1 VIGLAV
7 AGLVLSV
14 FVLFFEPLVHA
25 AAGLVGLELAH
36 NFTKAEWHF
45 IRRDQT
51 ALWLLLLCGQAALW
65 AALLN
70 PLMRTLR
77 ELRPWHRRRTALL
90 GAGWFILAF
99 AALSGVT
106 AAVKIPDYDLPG
118 HGTKLVLLTL
128 LAGVVSY
135 LGALGIWRVDNAA
148 SDPALDVPQ
157 PREPTTEPP
166 AATGQIDR
174 YLHLRDALDR
184 LLVYMGAI
192 VSSAVLA
199 AGALRN
205 AVVSWHPDADFA
217 EERVLLYGLFL
228 SALLALIYI
237 PPFQRLRTLGA
248 RLRDA
253 HAPPIWPPH
262 PDWRKRA
269 EERATLGDLLR
280 LDVTPS
286 ASLGAGLAILAPLA
300 SSMVARLLGG

>member
-1 VIGLAV
+1 
-7 AGLVLSV
+7 
-14 FVLFFEPLVHA
+14 VHA
-25 AAGLVGLELAH
+25 ATGLLGLELAH
-36 NFTKAEWHF
+36 NFTKAEWDF
-45 IRRDQT
+45 IGRDQT

-77 ELRPWHRRRTALL
+77 ELRPWHRRRTAVL
-90 GAGWFILAF
+90 GASWFILAF

-118 HGTKLVLLTL
+118 HGTKLALLTL
-128 LAGVVSY
+128 FAGLVSY

-148 SDPALDVPQ
+148 NDPALDVPQ
-157 PREPTTEPP
+157 PREPTSEPP
-166 AATGQIDR
+166 AAPGQIDR

-205 AVVSWHPDADFA
+205 AVVSWDPDADFA
-217 EERVLLYGLFL
+217 EERVLMYGLFL

-237 PPFQRLRTLGA
+237 PPFQRLRTVGA

-253 HAPPIWPPH
+253 YAPPLWPPH

-269 EERATLGDLLR
+269 EERAALGELLR
-280 LDVTPS
+280 LEVTPS
-286 ASLGAGLAILAPLA
+286 ASLGAALAILAPLA
-300 SSMVARLLGG
+300 SSMVARLLGA